1 MKRLRSKII
10 NSNTKKTYKLVC
22 LAIIGI
28 ITLFLIP
35 SPAFADT
42 KITKSQIQ
50 KIADFTLSH
59 RANAG
64 GTITKN
70 YYVFPDTKGIHGG
83 PGTIKVVDR
92 ATCKSTSSAKIGTMY
107 LSGLYN
113 KWGTNYITL
122 VGMGKQKA
130 CYKLNGS
137 KIQKSSGCPT
147 PPGRSLVYQGTGQGT
162 TATFN
167 NHIFKVAGFNGG
179 KIGVWN
185 SSGARVATYVIPSK
199 VVSAE
204 PENISIDG
212 ATGEV
217 YINYAD
223 RVKGKVHSLWYKI
236 NSSVFSKYTGKK
248 GTSNPTKCKNST
260 ASNSSSSSSSGSS
273 GSGGSSSIVAPS
285 KKEPYN
291 PSQSTYDGSVSTNFF
306 GDLQDDGKGCGVFM
320 VLNFIIDMLTFGIA
334 IAAAIG
340 IGIAG
345 ITYLTA
351 KGNVAQA
358 TKAKR
363 RIYEI
368 IIGLAA
374 YAALYVGLNFLLP
387 GGNWSVN
394 KTCEAASS
402 SSRAVTGN

>member
-1 MKRLRSKII
+1 MKCLRNKII

-50 KIADFTLSH
+50 KIADFTLSN

-64 GTITKN
+64 GTITKK

-122 VGMGKQKA
+122 IGMGKQKA

-236 NSSVFSKYTGKK
+236 DSSVFSKYTGKRGK
-248 GTSNPTKCKNST
+248 SNPTKCKNST
-260 ASNSSSSSSSGSS
+260 VSNSSSSSSSGSS

-291 PSQSTYDGSVSTNFF
+291 PSQSTYDGSVATTFF
-306 GDLQDDGKGCGVFM
+306 GNLQDDSKGCGVFM

-368 IIGLAA
+368 I
-374 YAALYVGLNFLLP
+374 
-387 GGNWSVN
+387 
-394 KTCEAASS
+394 
-402 SSRAVTGN
+402 